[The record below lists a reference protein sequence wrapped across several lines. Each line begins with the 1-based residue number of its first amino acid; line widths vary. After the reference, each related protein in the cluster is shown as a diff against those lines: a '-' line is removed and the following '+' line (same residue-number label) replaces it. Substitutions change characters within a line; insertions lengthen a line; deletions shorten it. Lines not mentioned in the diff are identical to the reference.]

1 MNTITA
7 HKYVSPN
14 QRTLTHEEKE
24 VRRLSYALKIPTHEA
39 VEIAAADLAPLL
51 DAAEHPG
58 TALVLMPVPSST
70 GSIDANRQLANELAA
85 EVHRRYPERR
95 VTVRV
100 TVGRKYPVES
110 SCCRRKRGLPGLRG
124 HEHAMIR
131 VAGPLPFHS
140 TAYYF
145 VDNMIT
151 TGATLEAC
159 RAALGFGDGI
169 VFADAGRTPP
179 EL

>member
-7 HKYVSPN
+7 HRYVSPN
-14 QRTLTHEEKE
+14 QRPLTHEEKE
-24 VRRLSYALKIPTHEA
+24 VRRLSYALKIPTPEA
-39 VEIAAADLAPLL
+39 VELAAADLAPLV
-51 DAAEHPG
+51 DAAEHPK
-58 TALVLMPVPSST
+58 TDIVLMPVPSST
-70 GSIDANRQLANELAA
+70 GCIAANRQFANELAA
-85 EVHRRYPERR
+85 ELHRKYPTRR

-100 TVGRKYPVES
+100 TVGRMFPVES
-110 SCCRRKRGLPGLRG
+110 SCCRRKRGLPGLRA

-131 VAGPLPFHS
+131 VAGPLPFLS

-145 VDNMIT
+145 VDNVIT

-169 VFADAGRTPP
+169 AFADAGKTLQNP
-179 EL
+179 